1 MDQVAS
7 LIQAMLAPGIMIS
20 ACGLLILGMNNKYS
34 LVVNRI
40 RALNEEKRKFA
51 KTADTKEFEYF
62 DEMRLKSI
70 SMQLQSLYQRL
81 YLVKNAVV
89 CYSAGVAAFVVTS
102 IWIGL
107 GLIMTKTEFINFGI
121 LSLIFFVIGM
131 IIVLAGVIFAAR
143 ESIKGFQIVGFE
155 LKADE

>member
-1 MDQVAS
+1 
-7 LIQAMLAPGIMIS
+7 
-20 ACGLLILGMNNKYS
+20 
-34 LVVNRI
+34 
-40 RALNEEKRKFA
+40 
-51 KTADTKEFEYF
+51 
-62 DEMRLKSI
+62 MRLKSI

-143 ESIKGFQIVGFE
+143 ESVKGFQIVGFE

>member
-40 RALNEEKRKFA
+40 RTLNEEKRKFA

-143 ESIKGFQIVGFE
+143 ESVKGFQIVGFE